1 MPYKRKSGFQIGTS
15 LQSKLMVPVFL
26 AVMLPTTVVIAC
38 FYILLYAVLASPAAV
53 AGDSMP
59 LTLTISKLIWVSISA
74 VPLAVLA
81 IWCLAAEVTGR
92 MVGPLN
98 RITEEIEE
106 CLAGTRQPPLRIRPG
121 DYLQDLVDQI
131 NRALEKRA

>member
-59 LTLTISKLIWVSISA
+59 LTLTISKLKI
-74 VPLAVLA
+74 
-81 IWCLAAEVTGR
+81 GR
-92 MVGPLN
+92 AHV
-98 RITEEIEE
+98 
-106 CLAGTRQPPLRIRPG
+106 
-121 DYLQDLVDQI
+121 
-131 NRALEKRA
+131 